1 MILVIV
7 SQESA
12 AICGRRPTAPREH
25 DLHRQRVR
33 QPEGEEGTP
42 ISDSADLSLALLS
55 HSRQTVMAGMLAVG
69 ESGPKGHR
77 CNSSDPDHHLEDRG
91 CRPRPPALIRQ
102 VGLTGREL

>member
-12 AICGRRPTAPREH
+12 AICGRRRTAPREH

-69 ESGPKGHR
+69 ELAPRATGVTRATPTTTSKTAVA
-77 CNSSDPDHHLEDRG
+77 DPDL
-91 CRPRPPALIRQ
+91 PPSSNKSA
-102 VGLTGREL
+102 